1 MRAKMVNGV
10 FHRNEERESDMNIS
24 KKVDRMGTDLGKN
37 TFHVFGV
44 DESGLPAV
52 RKKLRRK

>member
-1 MRAKMVNGV
+1 MVNGV